1 MLKYL
6 FSFCCSTSLQ
16 FSPSDD
22 SSFESIPEGFQIDI
36 VHEKSIGE
44 TLWEEGEES
53 FFFFLLFEYK
63 GYQSDEKIEKVKY
76 SDIYTDMD
84 KCYEIEARTIEHIAY
99 DIEYDHS
106 DREEVHE
113 RCDDRHDDLEYKKTR
128 KYEKS

>member
-22 SSFESIPEGFQIDI
+22 SSFESVPECFQIDI
-36 VHEKSIGE
+36 VHEKSIRE
-44 TLWEEGEES
+44 TLWEEVEES
-53 FFFFLLFEYK
+53 FFFFFLFEYK
-63 GYQSDEKIEKVKY
+63 GYQSDEKIKKIKY

-84 KCYEIEARTIEHIAY
+84 KCCEIEARTIEHIAY

-113 RCDDRHDDLEYKKTR
+113 RCDDRYDDLEYEKTR